1 MSVAGPY
8 VRDRSAYLSIANIT
22 LDRDFA
28 FGPDANVGQR
38 LYLGSAGHEG
48 AAWPRTLTN
57 NRFAPRQENRGLVVL
72 DRGAIPTDRLVV
84 QARRK
89 PRVMIWADP
98 GCSLFPLTTGNW
110 SITSNRE
117 DDDGKLAQ

>member
-1 MSVAGPY
+1 MREWALGQNRREPY

-22 LDRDFA
+22 LDCRDFA

-48 AAWPRTLTN
+48 TAWPRSLTN

-72 DRGAIPTDRLVV
+72 DRGAIPTDRLGG
-84 QARRK
+84 QA
-89 PRVMIWADP
+89 PP
-98 GCSLFPLTTGNW
+98 TTPA
-110 SITSNRE
+110 E
-117 DDDGKLAQ
+117 